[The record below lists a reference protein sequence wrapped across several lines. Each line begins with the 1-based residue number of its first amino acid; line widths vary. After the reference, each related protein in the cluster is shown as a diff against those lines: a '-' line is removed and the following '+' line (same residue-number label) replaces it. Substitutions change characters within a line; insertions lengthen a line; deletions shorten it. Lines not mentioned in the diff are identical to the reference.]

1 MRFVTCN
8 KQLLKVK
15 EDNEEISMMERQIVE
30 AQEKARSLTEARDQL
45 DQDLEENQSERN
57 QKYRELKKRE
67 ETMDQFLQ
75 AFDDTKEAEQQK
87 LTELEGQI
95 SSLLEGMSRNLV
107 SVGHLP
113 STQVFG
119 TMKEDLAF
127 KEGEVE
133 KSRNT
138 LDGLNREHQQLTMN
152 LEKIEALED
161 KIKTEMTT
169 LKEKMGR
176 MDEEMVTFSDLD
188 RLRQE
193 AEEKRQR
200 LEQERTEL
208 QGRREGVLQ
217 AKTIHDL
224 YHVHLRMIFN
234 CRQWRSHRSSWKRSR
249 RL

>member
-1 MRFVTCN
+1 MSTC
-8 KQLLKVK
+8 
-15 EDNEEISMMERQIVE
+15 I
-30 AQEKARSLTEARDQL
+30 T
-45 DQDLEENQSERN
+45 
-57 QKYRELKKRE
+57 
-67 ETMDQFLQ
+67 
-75 AFDDTKEAEQQK
+75 
-87 LTELEGQI
+87 
-95 SSLLEGMSRNLV
+95 
-107 SVGHLP
+107 
-113 STQVFG
+113 
-119 TMKEDLAF
+119 F
-127 KEGEVE
+127 KEGELE
-133 KSRNT
+133 KSKNT
-138 LDGLNREHQQLTMN
+138 LEGLNREHQQLAMN

-217 AKTIHDL
+217 AKTIHYL
-224 YHVHLRMIFN
+224 HHAILRII

>member
-1 MRFVTCN
+1 MTFCHFVGDESKTGAYI
-8 KQLLKVK
+8 QVK

-95 SSLLEGMSRNLV
+95 SGLLEGMSRNLV

-113 STQVFG
+113 TSQVFG

-138 LDGLNREHQQLTMN
+138 LDGLSREHQQLTMN

-200 LEQERTEL
+200 LEEERGEL

-217 AKTIHDL
+217 AIANVMVTPMNL
-224 YHVHLRMIFN
+224 
-234 CRQWRSHRSSWKRSR
+234 
-249 RL
+249 

>member
-1 MRFVTCN
+1 MTN
-8 KQLLKVK
+8 NYIQKVK

-217 AKTIHDL
+217 AKTI
-224 YHVHLRMIFN
+224 YNIYRVLRIICN
-234 CRQWRSHRSSWKRSR
+234 CRRWRSHRSSWKRSR

>member
-1 MRFVTCN
+1 MD
-8 KQLLKVK
+8 QLL
-15 EDNEEISMMERQIVE
+15 Q
-30 AQEKARSLTEARDQL
+30 T
-45 DQDLEENQSERN
+45 
-57 QKYRELKKRE
+57 
-67 ETMDQFLQ
+67 
-75 AFDDTKEAEQQK
+75 FDETKEAEQQK

-113 STQVFG
+113 SSQVFG

-176 MDEEMVTFSDLD
+176 MEEEMVTFSDLD

-200 LEQERTEL
+200 LEEERSEL

-217 AKTIHDL
+217 AMEESQKQLEEIKKALSDNDTHIQL
-224 YHVHLRMIFN
+224 SNLERRWQVAEQNNFAISEFINNKKAESNYEPIKNKVLKL
-234 CRQWRSHRSSWKRSR
+234 QWEYNKM
-249 RL
+249 LIE

>member
-1 MRFVTCN
+1 M
-8 KQLLKVK
+8 K

-95 SSLLEGMSRNLV
+95 SGLLEGMSRNLV

-113 STQVFG
+113 TSQVFG

-200 LEQERTEL
+200 LEEERSEL

-217 AKTIHDL
+217 VIAMAWMRMVNEHD
-224 YHVHLRMIFN
+224 
-234 CRQWRSHRSSWKRSR
+234 
-249 RL
+249 

>member
-1 MRFVTCN
+1 
-8 KQLLKVK
+8 
-15 EDNEEISMMERQIVE
+15 
-30 AQEKARSLTEARDQL
+30 
-45 DQDLEENQSERN
+45 
-57 QKYRELKKRE
+57 
-67 ETMDQFLQ
+67 
-75 AFDDTKEAEQQK
+75 
-87 LTELEGQI
+87 
-95 SSLLEGMSRNLV
+95 
-107 SVGHLP
+107 
-113 STQVFG
+113 
-119 TMKEDLAF
+119 MKEDLAF

-217 AKTIHDL
+217 AKTKYKIHMDL
-224 YHVHLRMIFN
+224 RII